1 VDLSFHLRRRRM
13 LYHGA
18 ARLSMHK
25 INTSGAPSEGYEGTE
40 FETAAVLASL
50 GPLGVVTMGTLP
62 LSLIAFGWLRR
73 RTMEDSLAPHD
84 QRLKLGP
91 PFSERAAARC

>member
-1 VDLSFHLRRRRM
+1 
-13 LYHGA
+13 
-18 ARLSMHK
+18 MHK
-25 INTSGAPSEGYEGTE
+25 INTSGGYEGTE

-73 RTMEDSLAPHD
+73 RTIEDSLAPHD
-84 QRLKLGP
+84 QQLKLRSMHCLNGRP
-91 PFSERAAARC
+91 RVARRSIEILQPRV